1 MADESCSKGF
11 ISVIIVYAVSLM
23 YLFQKNTKFWGYVML
38 IIAYIFSYG
47 YMFQFREPLLKG
59 VNEFIKF
66 VNGNTQNAVDNMM
79 IENYSFRN
87 FITTFFS
94 QSVLY
99 KIFLLFGMSYVFMN
113 VYSLIKILNAYSF
126 KSAKTGSF
134 DLKLNKKHTKELKIF
149 DWSFIIGN
157 LSFFAFVY
165 YLVSAGGN
173 SMIKFDYKWLPLLFA
188 FISVWFV
195 IGTAIE
201 FSYIK
206 RE

>member
-23 YLFQKNTKFWGYVML
+23 YLFQKHTKFWGYVML

-47 YMFQFREPLLKG
+47 YIFQFREPLFKG

-66 VNGNTQNAVDNMM
+66 VHGNTQNVVDNMT
-79 IENYSFRN
+79 IESYSFRN
-87 FITTFFS
+87 LITTVFS
-94 QSVLY
+94 QSVLN
-99 KIFLLFGMSYVFMN
+99 KIFLLFGTSFVFMN
-113 VYSLIKILNAYSF
+113 LYSLIKILNAYSF

-149 DWSFIIGN
+149 DWSLIIGN

-173 SMIKFDYKWLPLLFA
+173 SMIKFEYKWLLLLFA
-188 FISVWFV
+188 FISVWSV

>member
-23 YLFQKNTKFWGYVML
+23 YLFQKHTKFWGYAML

-47 YMFQFREPLLKG
+47 YVFQFRDPLLKG

-66 VNGNTQNAVDNMM
+66 VHGNTQNAVDNMM
-79 IENYSFRN
+79 
-87 FITTFFS
+87 ITTFFS

-99 KIFLLFGMSYVFMN
+99 KIFLFFGISFVFMN

-126 KSAKTGSF
+126 KSTKTGSF

-157 LSFFAFVY
+157 VSFFAFVY
-165 YLVSAGGN
+165 YLVSAGVN
-173 SMIKFDYKWLPLLFA
+173 SMVKFEYKWLLLLFA

>member
-11 ISVIIVYAVSLM
+11 ISVIIVYAVSLI
-23 YLFQKNTKFWGYVML
+23 YLFQNNTKFWGYVML

-47 YMFQFREPLLKG
+47 YVFQFRDPLLKG

-66 VNGNTQNAVDNMM
+66 VHGKTQNAMDNIS
-79 IENYSFRN
+79 IESYSVRN
-87 FITTFFS
+87 LMTSVFS

-99 KIFLLFGMSYVFMN
+99 NIFLLFGISYVFMN

-126 KSAKTGSF
+126 KSTKTGSF

-157 LSFFAFVY
+157 VSFFTFLY

>member
-11 ISVIIVYAVSLM
+11 ISVIIVYAVSLI
-23 YLFQKNTKFWGYVML
+23 YLFQNNTKFWGYVML

-47 YMFQFREPLLKG
+47 YIFQFREPLFKG

-66 VNGNTQNAVDNMM
+66 VHGKTQNAMDNIS
-79 IENYSFRN
+79 IESYSVRN
-87 FITTFFS
+87 LMTSVFS

-99 KIFLLFGMSYVFMN
+99 NIFLLFGISYVFMN

-126 KSAKTGSF
+126 KSTKTGSF

-157 LSFFAFVY
+157 VSFFTFLY
-165 YLVSAGGN
+165 YLVSAGGD
-173 SMIKFDYKWLPLLFA
+173 SMIKFEYKWLLLLFA

>member
-99 KIFLLFGMSYVFMN
+99 KIFLFLGISYVFMN

-126 KSAKTGSF
+126 KSTKTGSF

-157 LSFFAFVY
+157 LSFFTFLY

-173 SMIKFDYKWLPLLFA
+173 SMIKFEYKWLPLLFA

>member
-99 KIFLLFGMSYVFMN
+99 KIFLFLGISYVFMN

-126 KSAKTGSF
+126 KSTKTGSF

-157 LSFFAFVY
+157 VSFFAFVY

-173 SMIKFDYKWLPLLFA
+173 SIIKFEYKWLLLLFA

>member
-66 VNGNTQNAVDNMM
+66 VNGNTLNAVDNMM

-188 FISVWFV
+188 FILVWFV

>member
-11 ISVIIVYAVSLM
+11 ISVIIVYAVSLI
-23 YLFQKNTKFWGYVML
+23 YLFQNNTKFWGYVML

-47 YMFQFREPLLKG
+47 YVFQFRDPLFKG

-66 VNGNTQNAVDNMM
+66 VHGKTQNAMDNIS
-79 IENYSFRN
+79 IESYSVRN
-87 FITTFFS
+87 LMTSVFS

-99 KIFLLFGMSYVFMN
+99 NIFLLFGISYVFMN

-126 KSAKTGSF
+126 KSTKTGSF

-157 LSFFAFVY
+157 VSFFTFLY